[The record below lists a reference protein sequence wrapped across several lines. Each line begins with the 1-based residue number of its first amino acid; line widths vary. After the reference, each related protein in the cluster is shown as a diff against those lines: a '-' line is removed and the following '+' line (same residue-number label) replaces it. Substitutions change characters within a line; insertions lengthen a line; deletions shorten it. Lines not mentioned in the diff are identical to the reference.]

1 MNSQHMLLRYNAC
14 PPSAQN
20 SPLLAFVI
28 LVEASVP
35 TVSVK
40 VQMITPPFHHLV
52 WLSGS
57 SQCSLCFSPISL
69 NAVSW
74 VWRSCSFQYS
84 PIFFPFVALEER
96 FVQLHANSSSLTC
109 VPVSWAFAFYFFHI
123 PFQDLTYSV
132 PIFFT

>member
-1 MNSQHMLLRYNAC
+1 MLLRYNSC

-57 SQCSLCFSPISL
+57 SQCSLCFSLISL

-74 VWRSCSFQYS
+74 VWWSCSFQYS
-84 PIFFPFVALEER
+84 PIFFPLLPLKRGLYNYKPPLPALHVFLCLGHLLSAFSVSLSKIWHTPCR
-96 FVQLHANSSSLTC
+96 FSL
-109 VPVSWAFAFYFFHI
+109 PS
-123 PFQDLTYSV
+123 DM
-132 PIFFT
+132 